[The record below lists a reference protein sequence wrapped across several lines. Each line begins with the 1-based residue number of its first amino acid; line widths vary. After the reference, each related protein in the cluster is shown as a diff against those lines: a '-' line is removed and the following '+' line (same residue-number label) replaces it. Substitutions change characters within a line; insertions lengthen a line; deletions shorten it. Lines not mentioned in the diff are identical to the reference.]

1 MDAVIDK
8 LREAGAEVEVTED
21 SITLDMH
28 GNRPICKAFVNIRTA
43 PHPRIPNRY
52 ASSVHLFEHEDFVVR
67 C

>member
-28 GNRPICKAFVNIRTA
+28 GNRPKPSIFVLHHTQVSQQICKR
-43 PHPRIPNRY
+43 
-52 ASSVHLFEHEDFVVR
+52 SSP